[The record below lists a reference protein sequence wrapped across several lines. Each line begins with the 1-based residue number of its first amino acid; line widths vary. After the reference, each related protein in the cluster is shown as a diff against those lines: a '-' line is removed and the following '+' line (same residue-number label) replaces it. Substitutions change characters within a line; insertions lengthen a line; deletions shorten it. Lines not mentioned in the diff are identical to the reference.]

1 MKTLIAFLLLTT
13 ISCAGDVVPVTALTF
28 TPDGRQIVFNTA
40 SGLVVRDLDDKASPK
55 LLFELDWPKIT
66 DAAFNPSGNYLAVS
80 GGVPGEKGGVLL
92 LDWPSR
98 RVLARWEEGAD
109 LITAIAWTHVGNEL
123 AVASHDQ
130 SVRVFTVGD
139 GTLKQPMTLSGHT
152 RSVFAVAFS
161 PDDTLLV
168 STGADRTLKVWNADT
183 GKLERTSTP
192 FIRPQHT
199 GNHCASG
206 GADHHIGRM
215 MRIVRHHAIFALAWD
230 PQGNASSPLVRKAQF
245 APAAISAALARTG
258 FTGSLSVPMANVS
271 LRAAAWRS
279 EGVGSLHPP
288 GHGPMTKTR
297 LHFTRSAPLS
307 ARLMNL
313 KPASRIAIR
322 AVVKTVRAL
331 WHA

>member
-1 MKTLIAFLLLTT
+1 MKTLIAFLLLAT

-40 SGLVVRDLDDKASPK
+40 SGLVVRELDDKASPK
-55 LLFELDWPKIT
+55 LLLELDWPKIT
-66 DAAFNPSGNYLAVS
+66 DMAFDPSGHWLAVC

-109 LITAIAWTHVGNEL
+109 LITAIAWTYVGNKL

-161 PDDTLLV
+161 PDDKLLV

-183 GKLERTSTP
+183 GKLERTLAHHTDAVHCLA
-192 FIRPQHT
+192 FRAQHA

-206 GADHHIGRM
+206 GADQTVRIWQPAIGRM
-215 MRIVRHHAIFALAWD
+215 VRIVRHHDGPVFALAWH
-230 PQGNASSPLVRKAQF
+230 PQGDRLF
-245 APAAISAALARTG
+245 SAG
-258 FTGSLSVPMANVS
+258 Q
-271 LRAAAWRS
+271 
-279 EGVGSLHPP
+279 EG
-288 GHGPMTKTR
+288 
-297 LHFTRSAPLS
+297 
-307 ARLMNL
+307 
-313 KPASRIAIR
+313 
-322 AVVKTVRAL
+322 TVRVIDAGSDQVL
-331 WHA
+331 HSWQASTDWIYRLAVSPDGKRLVTGGWHGEVKVWDLSIPPAMDP

>member
-55 LLFELDWPKIT
+55 LLLELDWPKIT
-66 DAAFNPSGNYLAVS
+66 DMAFDPSGHWLAVC

-109 LITAIAWTHVGNEL
+109 LITAIAWTHVGNKL

-161 PDDTLLV
+161 PDDKLLV

-183 GKLERTSTP
+183 GKLERTLAHHTDAVHCLA
-192 FIRPQHT
+192 FRPQHA

-206 GADHHIGRM
+206 GADQTVRIWQPAIGRM
-215 MRIVRHHAIFALAWD
+215 VRIVRHHDGPVFALAWD
-230 PQGNASSPLVRKAQF
+230 PQGNRLFS
-245 APAAISAALARTG
+245 TG
-258 FTGSLSVPMANVS
+258 Q
-271 LRAAAWRS
+271 
-279 EGVGSLHPP
+279 EG
-288 GHGPMTKTR
+288 
-297 LHFTRSAPLS
+297 
-307 ARLMNL
+307 
-313 KPASRIAIR
+313 
-322 AVVKTVRAL
+322 TVRVIDAGSDQVL
-331 WHA
+331 HSWQASTDWIYRLAVSPDGKRLITGGWHGEVKVWDLSIPPAMDP